1 MSYSIRFT
9 DILGKKLMALPHGK
23 SGNGSWTQ
31 CNVGLSQEWSHWTL
45 FIEEGKPA
53 SEKGESTSFLPKP
66 DLDAP
71 PSQRENP

>member
-1 MSYSIRFT
+1 
-9 DILGKKLMALPHGK
+9 MALPHGK
-23 SGNGSWTQ
+23 SGNGSWT
-31 CNVGLSQEWSHWTL
+31 LDS
-45 FIEEGKPA
+45 IEEGKPA